1 MVKRW
6 GSRSLLLSKSTS
18 NTLEV
23 KEVHVSFF
31 QQGRRI
37 FATIALIL
45 LLTVTTACG
54 GPATAREP
62 ISSPQTSNYAQ
73 LERGNSAAGQDF
85 GNWVVSASKG
95 LVKDAYV
102 RDNNKLGVVIS
113 SQVRPTEVRELARS
127 LAQGFHK
134 NFPNQDLTVL
144 VYAPDKQLILTAKY
158 DEQSK
163 QIQYQAG

>member
-1 MVKRW
+1 M
-6 GSRSLLLSKSTS
+6 
-18 NTLEV
+18 
-23 KEVHVSFF
+23 SFF

-45 LLTVTTACG
+45 LLTITTACG

-62 ISSPQTSNYAQ
+62 IAPTQSTSSYGQ
-73 LERGNSAAGQDF
+73 LARGNSTAGQDF

-95 LVKDAYV
+95 LIKDAYV

-134 NFPNQDLTVL
+134 NFPSQDLTVL
-144 VYAPDKQLILTAKY
+144 VYAPDKQLILTAQY
-158 DEQSK
+158 DQQSK

>member
-1 MVKRW
+1 
-6 GSRSLLLSKSTS
+6 
-18 NTLEV
+18 
-23 KEVHVSFF
+23 VSFF
-31 QQGRRI
+31 QQGRKI

-54 GPATAREP
+54 GPATAKQPPAIAPVNR
-62 ISSPQTSNYAQ
+62 ISSYGQ

-95 LVKDAYV
+95 LIKDAYV

-113 SQVRPTEVRELARS
+113 SQVRPNEVRDLARS

-134 NFPNQDLTVL
+134 NFPSQDLTVL
-144 VYAPDKQLILTAKY
+144 VYAPDKQLILTAQY
-158 DEQSK
+158 DQQSK